1 MADDNLLLH
10 VAEKQNVADGVVLFT
25 LATPD
30 AAGELPGWTP
40 GAHIDVHLAAG
51 LVRQYSLI
59 GDVSDRARYRF
70 AVRRIAEG
78 RVSSRLHDEV
88 GVGDAI
94 TVSSPRNSFPL
105 VDDRRPLAF
114 VAGGI
119 GITPFLPMIQRA
131 LAAGRDWTL
140 HYGGRHVSAMPF
152 VSELA
157 DHGDRVS
164 IHPEDR
170 YGPLPLAAIVAD
182 ASRRGARVY
191 CCGPSGM
198 IDEVSR
204 LVTDPS
210 LLSVER
216 FRPPAETGGSTIEVE
231 LATSGI
237 HVSVAS
243 DETILEAVERAGA
256 FVLSSCRT
264 GTCGTCETPVL
275 DGVPDHRDT
284 FLSPAERQSGAS
296 ILICVSRSRTPRLT
310 LDL

>member
-1 MADDNLLLH
+1 Y
-10 VAEKQNVADGVVLFT
+10 
-25 LATPD
+25 
-30 AAGELPGWTP
+30 
-40 GAHIDVHLAAG
+40 LAAG

-131 LAAGRDWTL
+131 LADGRDWTL

-216 FRPPAETGGSTIEVE
+216 FRPPAETGGNTIEVE